1 MRWAAALLVLV
12 ALATAACGSAMVTT
26 DLSDAERCL
35 LDRGVWRA
43 GRCEPSCGGGV

>member
-12 ALATAACGSAMVTT
+12 AFATTACGGAMVAT

-43 GRCEPSCGGGV
+43 GRCEPCGGGV